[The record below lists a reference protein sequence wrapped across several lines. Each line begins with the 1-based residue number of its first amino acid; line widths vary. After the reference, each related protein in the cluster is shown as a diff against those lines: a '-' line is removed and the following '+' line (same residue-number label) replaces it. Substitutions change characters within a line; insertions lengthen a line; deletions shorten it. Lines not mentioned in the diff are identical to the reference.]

1 MISSQGDD
9 PKAFYF
15 FNFNIIS
22 YSLQNYLAREGGGS
36 AECAATAT
44 AKVEIWMARTFCR
57 LGFLRW

>member
-1 MISSQGDD
+1 MISSQVDD
-9 PKAFYF
+9 PKALYCLKL
-15 FNFNIIS
+15 NIIS

-36 AECAATAT
+36 AESVAIAT